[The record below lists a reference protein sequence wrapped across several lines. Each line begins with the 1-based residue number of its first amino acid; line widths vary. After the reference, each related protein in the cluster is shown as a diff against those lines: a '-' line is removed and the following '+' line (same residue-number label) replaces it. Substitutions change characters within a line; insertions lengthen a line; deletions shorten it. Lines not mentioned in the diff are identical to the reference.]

1 VSFDLFEL
9 LRFRLRLLAPCAPAY
24 TKKDWR
30 RHRKIALIRAP
41 LNPGAGL
48 RTPDA
53 LDSFLRHPLSTLLST
68 PGSVRV
74 LRELLEA
81 DGPLA
86 VNALAGRTGLSAQG
100 VRNTLVLLRL
110 GGIVEQLGEGRS
122 RLYRADVGHPLYVPL
137 GSLFH
142 AEAERHETIME
153 ALRTAVESLMPTPM
167 SAWIYGNV
175 ARGVDGP
182 DEDLEV
188 ALVAPDEDVA
198 TPVDRLREILGPIQ
212 DVQRV
217 WISVIG
223 LSPSDVRR
231 LSAGDSW
238 WKKATRPHM
247 TLFGKG
253 PDELAAELARPSGPR
268 RPFRPQR

>member
-1 VSFDLFEL
+1 MLATFPDSDL
-9 LRFRLRLLAPCAPAY
+9 
-24 TKKDWR
+24 
-30 RHRKIALIRAP
+30 
-41 LNPGAGL
+41 GATL

-53 LDSFLRHPLSTLLST
+53 LESFLRHPLSTILST

-74 LRELLEA
+74 LRELLQA
-81 DGPLA
+81 DGPLS
-86 VNALAGRTGLSAQG
+86 VSALATRTALSAQG

-122 RLYRADVGHPLYVPL
+122 RLYRADAGHPLYVPL

-142 AEAERHETIME
+142 AEAERYETIMD
-153 ALRTAVESLMPTPM
+153 AVRTAVGSLVPAPLG
-167 SAWIYGNV
+167 AWIYGNV
-175 ARGVDGP
+175 ARGEDAP

-188 ALVAPDEDVA
+188 ALVAPDEDVE

-212 DVQRV
+212 DVQRL

-231 LSAGDSW
+231 LSAGDRW
-238 WKKATRPHM
+238 WTKATRPHV

-253 PDELAAELARPSGPR
+253 PDELADELARPVGPR
-268 RPFRPQR
+268 RPFGP

>member
-1 VSFDLFEL
+1 V
-9 LRFRLRLLAPCAPAY
+9 
-24 TKKDWR
+24 
-30 RHRKIALIRAP
+30 
-41 LNPGAGL
+41 

-53 LDSFLRHPLSTLLST
+53 PESFLRRPLSTLLST

-74 LRELLEA
+74 LRELFQA
-81 DGPLA
+81 DGPVAVSELA
-86 VNALAGRTGLSAQG
+86 ARTGLSAQG
-100 VRNTLVLLRL
+100 VRNTLVLLRS

-142 AEAERHETIME
+142 GEAERYETILE
-153 ALRTAVESLMPTPM
+153 ALRAAVGSLVPAPLG
-167 SAWIYGNV
+167 AWIYGKL
-175 ARGVDGP
+175 ARGEDGP

-188 ALVAPDEDVA
+188 ALVAPDEDVE
-198 TPVDRLREILGPIQ
+198 TPVDRLREMLGPIQ

-231 LSAGDSW
+231 LSVGDRW
-238 WKKATRPHM
+238 WRKATRPHV

-253 PDELAAELARPSGPR
+253 PDELAAELARPAGPR
-268 RPFRPQR
+268 RPFGP

>member
-1 VSFDLFEL
+1 M
-9 LRFRLRLLAPCAPAY
+9 
-24 TKKDWR
+24 
-30 RHRKIALIRAP
+30 
-41 LNPGAGL
+41 

-53 LDSFLRHPLSTLLST
+53 SESFVRHPLSTLLST

-74 LRELLEA
+74 LRELLQA

-86 VNALAGRTGLSAQG
+86 VSALASRTGLSTQG
-100 VRNTLVLLRL
+100 VRNTLALLRL
-110 GGIVEQLGEGRS
+110 GGVVEELGEGRS
-122 RLYRADVGHPLYVPL
+122 RLYRADVGHPLYLHL

-142 AEAERHETIME
+142 AESERYETIMD
-153 ALRTAVESLMPTPM
+153 ALRAAVGSLVPAPLG
-167 SAWIYGNV
+167 AWIYGNT
-175 ARGVDGP
+175 ARGEDAP

-188 ALVAPDEDVA
+188 ALVAPDEDVE
-198 TPVDRLREILGPIQ
+198 TPVARLRQVLGPMQ

-231 LSAGDSW
+231 LAAGDRW
-238 WKKATRPHM
+238 WAKATRPHM

-253 PDELAAELARPSGPR
+253 PDELAEELARPSGPR
-268 RPFRPQR
+268 RPFGR